1 MKKTF
6 IILLSIFFAFS
17 CKENTSKATEAKN
30 NTEKVVS
37 KENLKSIITSI
48 DGMTCEI
55 GCAKT
60 IESRLSKMEGVTFS
74 EVNFETKEGKFT
86 YDASKISENDIK
98 NKINGIAGGDMY
110 KVTDLKKS
118 EEIF

>member
-6 IILLSIFFAFS
+6 ILLLSLFVLFS
-17 CKENTSKATEAKN
+17 CKENRSKATKEKN
-30 NTEKVVS
+30 NAEQVVS
-37 KENLKSIITSI
+37 KENLKSITTTI

-74 EVNFETKEGKFT
+74 KVNFETKEGKFT
-86 YDASKISENDIK
+86 YDASKISEEDIK